1 MRRTT
6 TRRSLLAVGASTAG
20 IALSGCISDG
30 SDPPSADLD
39 GNLAVDEATQH
50 QGPACAC
57 CDEYQ
62 SYLEAHLDTA
72 LSVEVFDDQSA
83 LLERKAQLGVPSPL
97 RSCHTLVLDGA
108 VFEGH
113 LPVEPI
119 QDYLAAETDSL
130 GIALPGMPAG
140 SPGMGGSKDEP
151 WTIYE
156 FYADGDTD
164 VFDEI

>member
-1 MRRTT
+1 MINT
-6 TRRSLLAVGASTAG
+6 TRRTLLALGASTVGLGVA
-20 IALSGCISDG
+20 GCIGDG
-30 SDPPSADLD
+30 SDPPSSDLD
-39 GNLAVDEATQH
+39 GNLAADTATQY
-50 QGPACAC
+50 QGPTCAC

-62 SYLEAHLDTA
+62 PYLEDHLDA
-72 LSVEVFDDQSA
+72 DLAVEVLDDQPA
-83 LLERKAQLGVPSPL
+83 LLERKADLGVPSTL
-97 RSCHTLVLDGA
+97 RSCHTLVLDGS

-119 QDYLAAETDSL
+119 QEYLETETDSV

-140 SPGMGGSKDEP
+140 SPGMGGSKDET

-156 FYADGDTD
+156 FYADGETD